1 MLSDKLGKPD
11 ASLTKIVCPP
21 EKFVESAEKLDVVD
35 ISKFESAEAVP
46 AIVNKLNI
54 SAKKGRILNFIRLL
68 LSLAARRK
76 ISILQNFYGKSFSD
90 LLRPVKFGYSPLG
103 NLRDAK
109 IFNINFN
116 RSVGFI
122 S

>member
-1 MLSDKLGKPD
+1 M
-11 ASLTKIVCPP
+11 
-21 EKFVESAEKLDVVD
+21 ESTEKLDVVD

-54 SAKKGRILNFIRLL
+54 SVKKGRITDFIRLL
-68 LSLAARRK
+68 LSLAARGK
-76 ISILQNFYGKSFSD
+76 ISILQNFYRKSFGY

>member
-1 MLSDKLGKPD
+1 M
-11 ASLTKIVCPP
+11 
-21 EKFVESAEKLDVVD
+21 ESAEKLDVVD

-76 ISILQNFYGKSFSD
+76 ISILQNFYRKSFGD
-90 LLRPVKFGYSPLG
+90 LLGPAQLGNGPFG
-103 NLRDAK
+103 NLRHAK
-109 IFNINFN
+109 ILNVNFN